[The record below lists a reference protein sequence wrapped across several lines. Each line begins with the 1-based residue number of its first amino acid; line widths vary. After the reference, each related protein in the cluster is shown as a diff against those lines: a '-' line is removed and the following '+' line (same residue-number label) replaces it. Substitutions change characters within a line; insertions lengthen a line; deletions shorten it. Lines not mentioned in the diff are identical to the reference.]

1 MTRLDRFLALT
12 VFLAALTVYALTL
25 TPSLSYL
32 SPDGSELAT
41 IPYVLGLAHSP
52 GYPLYT
58 WLGFLFSHLVP
69 LGDVAYRINL
79 MSAVMGALAAAGVY
93 WILIRILPESIP
105 PLWCRT
111 TAALPALLLAF
122 SKTFWAQSLIAEVY
136 APNAAGIVI
145 TLIALLRWERTR
157 RRVDFFLF
165 ALAFGLSL
173 GLHISDL
180 GFAPAFILFI
190 LLCLFE
196 HAGEPGAAPIN
207 KPDVIASDRR
217 ERSLSCAL
225 QGNLPIPVEN
235 RGLLRRFAPR
245 NDPRRD
251 FQHPIRSLISV
262 SVLGLIGFALGAAQF
277 AWLPLQS
284 GTLIDRAM
292 LRSAPTTLEGIYN
305 YTLGAFPNF
314 KFAFP
319 LTALPDRLVIYLD
332 LLNQQYG
339 LIGIGLGIAGLIS
352 LLARRTRYFYLL
364 VGMYLVEIW
373 FFIQYS
379 AFDLDVFFIPAH
391 IIWAMF
397 IGFGVFEIIHALQ
410 LIFSRMRATAGR
422 PCKIKPITVIS
433 GIIMILFAAVPLHNN
448 WSANDFSQDTAV
460 NDFYAGVWSVLPGN
474 AALVTPSGV
483 FGYDA
488 FYWQLVYDTRADVLL
503 PLRPGPNPSAQDL
516 AGRDLF
522 ATTRTMTGNAGP
534 GALPAGLLTGN
545 YWTVPV
551 LFGQQPEES
560 FGRREALALYH
571 LSVDPPPL
579 LEADPKPQ
587 FLAEA
592 DLGPVQLLGFD
603 LSPQRIESGDVLTVK
618 FYWRLKTVTS
628 VRVETRLGNL
638 TLEQHEIGLGL
649 LGRFAQAGP
658 LPPGSVIS
666 DSFALII
673 PSVTPPGAYAF
684 TIRPSG
690 IGSTPGTAIHLG
702 TVDVINEIGTMERWL
717 QIAGS

>member
-1 MTRLDRFLALT
+1 MTRTDRFLALAI
-12 VFLAALTVYALTL
+12 FLAVLAVYARTL

-41 IPYVLGLAHSP
+41 VPYVLGLAHSP

-58 WLGFLFSHLVP
+58 WLGFLFSRLVP

-79 MSAVMGALAAAGVY
+79 MSAVTGALAAAGVY
-93 WILIRILPESIP
+93 WILARILPDSIP
-105 PLWCRT
+105 PLWRRAA
-111 TAALPALLLAF
+111 AALPALLLAF

-136 APNAAGIVI
+136 APNAAGIVL

-157 RRVDFFLF
+157 RGLDFLLF

-173 GLHISDL
+173 GLHLSDL

-196 HAGEPGAAPIN
+196 PVDRHGGEPENISDAVARSEATKQSPALQ
-207 KPDVIASDRR
+207 KREIASLPEFPLSVANGVARNDTPRPV
-217 ERSLSCAL
+217 RSLL
-225 QGNLPIPVEN
+225 
-235 RGLLRRFAPR
+235 
-245 NDPRRD
+245 
-251 FQHPIRSLISV
+251 SV
-262 SVLGLIGFALGAAQF
+262 AVLGLLGFAIGVAQF
-277 AWLPLQS
+277 LWLPFQA

-292 LRSAPTTLEGIYN
+292 LRSAPTTLAGIYN

-332 LLNQQYG
+332 LLNQQFG
-339 LIGIGLGIAGLIS
+339 LIGIGLGIIGLFS
-352 LLARRTRYFYLL
+352 LLARRTRHFFLL
-364 VGMYLVEIW
+364 AGMYLVEIW

-391 IIWAMF
+391 MLWAAF
-397 IGFGVFEIIHALQ
+397 FGFGVAEIIGGVQFVWEKWA
-410 LIFSRMRATAGR
+410 RRPRAFIT
-422 PCKIKPITVIS
+422 KPITVVA
-433 GIIMILFAAVPLHNN
+433 GCAMILIAAVPLHNN
-448 WSANDFSQDTAV
+448 WSANDFSGDTAV
-460 NDFYAGVWSVLPGN
+460 NDFYAGVWSVLPEN
-474 AALVTPSGV
+474 SALVTPSGV

-503 PLRPGPNPSAQDL
+503 PLLPGPNPSAQDL

-522 ATTRTMTGNAGP
+522 TTTRAMTGNQGP

-545 YWTVPV
+545 YWSIPV

-560 FGRREALALYH
+560 FGRRETLVLYH
-571 LSVDPPPL
+571 LTADPPPL
-579 LEADPKPQ
+579 REAAADPQ
-587 FLAEA
+587 FIVEA

-603 LSPQRIESGDVLTVK
+603 LSTRRIESGDVLTVK
-618 FYWRLKTVTS
+618 VYWRLKTVTS
-628 VRVETRLGNL
+628 IRVETRLGDL
-638 TLEQHEIGLGL
+638 TLEQHEIGFGL
-649 LGRFAQAGP
+649 LGRYSQTVP

-666 DSFALII
+666 DSFALVI
-673 PSVTPPGAYAF
+673 PSGTDPGAYAF
-684 TIRPSG
+684 TIRPAG
-690 IGSTPGTAIHLG
+690 IGSTPGTAINLA
-702 TVDVINEIGTMERWL
+702 TVDVINETGIMQRWL
-717 QIAGS
+717 QIAGK